1 MTDIN
6 SLVNIYY
13 YKNNKKYSKDFI
25 IRNIYYFQNNNLL
38 YVKYK
43 YKYLKLKKQLL

>member
-1 MTDIN
+1 MAGIN

-13 YKNNKKYSKDFI
+13 YKNNKKFSKNFI
-25 IRNIYYFQNNNLL
+25 IRNIYHFENNKLL

-43 YKYLKLKKQLL
+43 YKYIKLKKQLL